1 MKCIYFQFREDSFR
15 ITDYNY
21 ANYEKNR
28 GVLKNNPHISYKV
41 PIHPQDSDWYPGVN
55 VM

>member
-15 ITDYNY
+15 IIDYNY
-21 ANYEKNR
+21 VNYEKNR
-28 GVLKNNPHISYKV
+28 GVLKNNFYISYKV
-41 PIHPQDSDWYPGVN
+41 FIYLQDLDWYFGVN